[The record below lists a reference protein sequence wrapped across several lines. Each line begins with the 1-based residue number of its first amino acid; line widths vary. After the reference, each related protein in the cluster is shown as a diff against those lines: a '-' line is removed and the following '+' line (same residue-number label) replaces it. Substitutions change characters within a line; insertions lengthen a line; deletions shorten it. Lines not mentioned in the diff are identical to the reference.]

1 MMESNFPRSWMWSE
15 AFAMLDRAERMRRV
29 VFHPPRS
36 VSRVPVWEPPVD
48 VLETADEVIV
58 LVALPGV
65 DPASVEVS
73 LDGGV
78 LIFSGNRTFPKAMGA
93 AVIHRLELPQG
104 RFERH
109 VPLPPGRY
117 SAARRSASDG
127 CLTIVLEKLGTLND

>member
-1 MMESNFPRSWMWSE
+1 MPRRRRSVALEFKLQLVGGTSRNSNN
-15 AFAMLDRAERMRRV
+15 LRAG
-29 VFHPPRS
+29 PPRS
-36 VSRVPVWEPPVD
+36 VSRLPVWEPPVD
-48 VLETADEVIV
+48 VLETSGEVIV

-65 DPASVEVS
+65 EAASVEVS
-73 LDGGV
+73 LEGGV
-78 LIFSGNRTFPKAMGA
+78 LFFSGNRTFPKHMDA

-127 CLTIVLEKLGTLND
+127 CLTIVLEKLGAQGG